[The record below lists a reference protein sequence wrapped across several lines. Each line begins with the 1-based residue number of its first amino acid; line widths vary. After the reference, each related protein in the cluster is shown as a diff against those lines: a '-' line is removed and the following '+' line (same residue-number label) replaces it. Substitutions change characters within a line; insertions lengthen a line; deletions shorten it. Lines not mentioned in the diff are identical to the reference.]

1 MDFARKVW
9 KLLVAIKDGLA
20 LLFLLL
26 FFMLLFA
33 LLAGRPNPAAYV
45 GDGAL
50 HLKLDGTIVEQAA
63 PVDALSTLLGGEAPA
78 REFQSRDLIRV
89 LDAAREDDRVK
100 AVVLDLDRFMG
111 GGQVALGDVAAA
123 LGRVRASGKP
133 VLAFAT
139 GYASD
144 GYQLAAQASEIWTAP
159 EGGAVIAGP
168 GGSRLYY
175 KGLIDRL
182 GVTANIY
189 RVGTFKSAV
198 EPFLRADQSPEAEEA
213 ERAYATALWDQWR
226 EQVRRA
232 RPRARIDEFV
242 ADPAAAARAADNDL
256 ATASRNLGLVDR
268 IGSRLQFER
277 RVATTAGTRDDERPW
292 TWNRIRYDDYLSAHP
307 AETSGETIAVIPI
320 VGEIVDGEGPN
331 GSAAGDTIAGHI
343 LDAVADDSVKAIVL
357 RIDSPGGSVLASE
370 QIRSALL
377 EAKARRLPIVASM
390 ANVAA
395 SGGYWVAT
403 PADRIVA
410 EPDTITGSIGV
421 FAVLPSFERALGNIG
436 VTTDGIATTP
446 LAGQPDVFGGPNES
460 FDALAQ
466 TSVER
471 IYSRF
476 TGLVAQSRRLEI
488 AHVREIAEGRVWAGG
503 TARQIGL
510 VDRFGGLDEA
520 VAEAARLAQL
530 GDAEVHAQWFE
541 NEPDPWSEML
551 LAAAREEDDAAARPT
566 GWMAQVAW
574 EREARLAQALGD
586 VRRLLGNA
594 GVQAQCLDCGDWMA
608 PRAASAADKGL
619 IATLIERLFAPQR

>member
-268 IGSRLQFER
+268 IGSRLQFAR

-292 TWNRIRYDDYLSAHP
+292 TWNRHRYAKYRSAPP

-421 FAVLPSFERALGNIG
+421 FAVLPSFERALSNIG

-446 LAGQPDVFGGPNES
+446 LAGQPDVFGGPNDS

-488 AHVREIAEGRVWAGG
+488 ARVREIAEGRVWAGG

-619 IATLIERLFAPQR
+619 IATLIEQLFAPQR

>member
-421 FAVLPSFERALGNIG
+421 FAVLPSFERALSNIG

-446 LAGQPDVFGGPNES
+446 LAGQPDVFGGPNDS

-488 AHVREIAEGRVWAGG
+488 ARVREIAEGRVWAGG

-541 NEPDPWSEML
+541 NDPDPWSEML
-551 LAAAREEDDAAARPT
+551 LAATREEDDAAARPT

-619 IATLIERLFAPQR
+619 IATLIEQLFAPQR